1 MKIRPNK
8 FASVVARLDLPAEVT
23 YDRRVT
29 SRDGQVLV
37 VRALEEK
44 RVYDQVELT
53 TGRMAHVGKG
63 DVLVG
68 ALGRRDALRGFV
80 GRVPETLE
88 VGDVIHLLNLGG
100 VLGEAVS
107 ENRDVGH
114 SLRVEVL
121 GMVTREGHGLN
132 IADAALPEP
141 PPDAHVPPLI
151 VVSGT
156 CMNSG
161 KTVAACE
168 LIAGLSQAGY
178 AVGGAKLTGVAAA
191 RDPLNMADHGA
202 RTVLTFQDCGL
213 PSTAGLANVAP
224 IATRVLRSLQGESDV
239 KLDVIVAEM
248 GDGIIGQYGVD
259 TILRDPEFKS
269 FIHAHVLAANDLV
282 AAWGGARWLAENDL
296 TLDVIV
302 GPATDNQVGMRYVRD
317 ELGIGAANARTDPAA
332 FVTMVEEAAFARSA
346 ARESS

>member
-8 FASVVARLDLPAEVT
+8 IASVVTRLGLGPEVEYT
-23 YDRRVT
+23 RAIEC
-29 SRDGQVLV
+29 RDGQVLV

-53 TGRMAHVGKG
+53 TGRMAHVGKD

-80 GRVPETLE
+80 GRVPTSLKA
-88 VGDVIHLLNLGG
+88 GDVIHLLNLGG

-121 GMVTREGHGLN
+121 GMATRDGQGLN

-141 PPDAHVPPLI
+141 PADAKVPPLI

-156 CMNSG
+156 CMNAG

-168 LIAGLSQAGY
+168 LIAGLSSHGY

-191 RDPLNMADHGA
+191 RDPLNMQDHGA
-202 RTVLTFQDCGL
+202 KAVLTFVDCGL
-213 PSTAGLANVAP
+213 PSTAGMTDVAP
-224 IATRVLRSLQGESDV
+224 VAKHILRSLQAAANEE
-239 KLDVIVAEM
+239 LDVVVAEM

-259 TILRDPEFKS
+259 SILRDAEFQS
-269 FIHAHVLAANDLV
+269 FIRAHVLAANDLV
-282 AAWGGARWLAENDL
+282 AAWGGVRWLAENDL
-296 TLDVIV
+296 EVDVIV
-302 GPATDNQVGMRYVRD
+302 GPATDNQVGMGYVQ
-317 ELGIGAANARTDPAA
+317 EGLGIAAANARTDPES
-332 FVTMVEEAAFARSA
+332 FVTIVEEAVFARSTSA
-346 ARESS
+346 SA

>member
-8 FASVVARLDLPAEVT
+8 IASVVTRLALGPEVT
-23 YDRRVT
+23 Y
-29 SRDGQVLV
+29 SRSIESRTGQVLV

-80 GRVPETLE
+80 GRVPETLKA
-88 VGDVIHLLNLGG
+88 GDVIHLLNLGG

-107 ENRDVGH
+107 ENQDVGH
-114 SLRVEVL
+114 SLRCEVL
-121 GMVTREGHGLN
+121 GMVTRGGKGLN
-132 IADAALPEP
+132 LADAALPEP
-141 PPDAHVPPLI
+141 PEGARVPPLI

-168 LIAGLSQAGY
+168 LIAGLSQHGY
-178 AVGGAKLTGVAAA
+178 AVGGAKLTGVAAS
-191 RDPLNMADHGA
+191 RDPLNMEDHGA
-202 RTVLTFQDCGL
+202 RKVLTFQDCGL
-213 PSTAGLANVAP
+213 ASTTGVDDVAP
-224 IATRVLRSLQGESDV
+224 IAKRVLRSLESEAGTE
-239 KLDVIVAEM
+239 LDVVVAEM

-259 TILRDPEFKS
+259 TILRDPEFKT

-282 AAWGGARWLAENDL
+282 AAWGGVRWLQENDL
-296 TLDVIV
+296 AVDVIV
-302 GPATDNQVGMRYVRD
+302 GPATDNRVGMNYVRD
-317 ELGIGAANARTDPAA
+317 ELGVGASNARTDAAA
-332 FVTMVEEAAFARSA
+332 FVAMVEEAAFTRSA
-346 ARESS
+346 AAKS

>member
-1 MKIRPNK
+1 MKIRPHK
-8 FASVVARLDLPAEVT
+8 FASVVTRLALDPEVS
-23 YDRRVT
+23 YSRRVE
-29 SRDGQVLV
+29 SKSGQVLV

-63 DVLVG
+63 DILVG

-80 GRVPETLE
+80 GRVPESIQA
-88 VGDVIHLLNLGG
+88 GDTIHLLNLGG

-121 GMVTREGHGLN
+121 GMVTRDGQGLN
-132 IADAALPEP
+132 IADAAIEP
-141 PPDAHVPPLI
+141 PAPDAKIPPLI

-168 LIAGLSQAGY
+168 IIAGLSQRGY
-178 AVGGAKLTGVAAA
+178 AVGGAKLTGVAAV
-191 RDPLNMADHGA
+191 RDPLNMQDHGA
-202 RTVLTFQDCGL
+202 IKVLTFQDCGL
-213 PSTAGLANVAP
+213 PSTAGMDDLAPVAGC
-224 IATRVLRSLQGESDV
+224 ILRNLEREAGQD
-239 KLDVIVAEM
+239 LDVIVAEM

-259 TILRDPEFKS
+259 TILCDPEFKS
-269 FIHAHVLAANDLV
+269 LIKAHVLTANDLV
-282 AAWGGARWLAENDL
+282 AAWGGVRWMQENDL
-296 TLDVIV
+296 TLDVIG
-302 GPATDNQVGMRYVRD
+302 GPATDNAVGTNYVR
-317 ELGIGAANARTDPAA
+317 ENLGVAACNARTDPER
-332 FVTMVEEAAFARSA
+332 FVTLVEEAAFTRSKA
-346 ARESS
+346 

>member
-8 FASVVARLDLPAEVT
+8 IASVVARLGLGPEVS
-23 YDRRVT
+23 YSRRV
-29 SRDGQVLV
+29 RAEDGQVLV

-44 RVYDQVELT
+44 RVYDEVELT

-80 GRVPETLE
+80 GRVPESIKA
-88 VGDVIHLLNLGG
+88 GDVISLLNLGG
-100 VLGEAVS
+100 VLGVTVS
-107 ENRDVGH
+107 ENQDVGS

-121 GMVTREGHGLN
+121 GMVTKDGEGVN
-132 IADAALPEP
+132 IADAAVPEP
-141 PPDAHVPPLI
+141 AEDVKLPPLV

-168 LIAGLSQAGY
+168 LIAGLSQHGY
-178 AVGGAKLTGVAAA
+178 AVGAAKLTGIAAA

-202 RTVLTFQDCGL
+202 RAVLSFVDCGY
-213 PSTAGLANVAP
+213 PSTAALDDVAP
-224 IATRVLRSLQGESDV
+224 IAKRVLRSLPAVADTE
-239 KLDVIVAEM
+239 LDVIVAEM
-248 GDGIIGQYGVD
+248 GDGIIGKYGVD

-282 AAWGGARWLAENDL
+282 AAWGGVRWMSEHDL
-296 TLDVIV
+296 EVDVIV
-302 GPATDNQVGMRYVRD
+302 GPATDNKVGMSYVRE
-317 ELGIGAANARTDPAA
+317 ELGIGASNARTDAPG
-332 FVTMVEEAAFARSA
+332 FVAMVEETVFARSPA
-346 ARESS
+346 GRS

>member
-1 MKIRPNK
+1 MKVRPHK
-8 FASVVARLDLPAEVT
+8 LTSIVTRLELGPEVNFS
-23 YDRRVT
+23 RRVE
-29 SRDGQVLV
+29 SRSGQVLV

-53 TGRMAHVGKG
+53 TGRMAHVSKG

-80 GRVPETLE
+80 GRVPESIDA
-88 VGDVIHLLNLGG
+88 GDTIQLLNLGG

-114 SLRVEVL
+114 SLNVEVI
-121 GMVTREGHGLN
+121 GMVTREGRGLN

-141 PPDAHVPPLI
+141 DPDARIPPLI

-168 LIAGLSQAGY
+168 IIAGLTQRGY
-178 AVGGAKLTGVAAA
+178 TVGGAKLTGVAAV
-191 RDPLNMADHGA
+191 RDPLNMLDHGA
-202 RTVLTFQDCGL
+202 VAVLTFQDCGL
-213 PSTAGLANVAP
+213 PSTAGLEDVAP
-224 IATRVLRSLQGESDV
+224 VAKRVLRSIEREAGQE
-239 KLDVIVAEM
+239 LDVVVAEM

-259 TILRDPEFKS
+259 TILHDPEFKS
-269 FIHAHVLAANDLV
+269 WICAHVLTANDLV
-282 AAWGGARWLAENDL
+282 AAWGGVRWMQENDL
-296 TLDVIV
+296 TLDVIA
-302 GPATDNQVGMRYVRD
+302 GPATDNAVGMRYVRD
-317 ELGIGAANARTDPAA
+317 ELGVGASNARTMAA
-332 FVTMVEEAAFARSA
+332 DFVALVEEAAFTRSRA
-346 ARESS
+346 